1 MARDNDDLLH
11 ELHDEHGDSDRVLF
25 ARLLRYAAGVGTA
38 DWVMSEPDEQLAA
51 HITGLM
57 RLLRAAGG
65 GLFRY
70 VDLPPRSR
78 ERSAIL
84 LKGAA
89 RLGIETPWV
98 GWPA

>member
-1 MARDNDDLLH
+1 MVSDDLLH
-11 ELHDEHGDSDRVLF
+11 ELHDEYRDSDRVLF
-25 ARLLRYAAGVGTA
+25 ARLLRYAAGVSTA
-38 DWVMSEPDEQLAA
+38 DWVMSEPDEQQAA
-51 HITGLM
+51 HVAGLM
-57 RLLRAAGG
+57 KLLKAAGG
-65 GLFRY
+65 CLFRY

-84 LKGAA
+84 LRGAA